1 VAEVQVSQVDAS
13 DLLISG
19 LGLFSIVGLPFFHH
33 TPYLADVTMGT
44 KACNL
49 LKGSEIILN

>member
-19 LGLFSIVGLPFFHH
+19 LGLFSIVGLSFFHH
-33 TPYLADVTMGT
+33 TPSLADVTMGT

-49 LKGSEIILN
+49 PKGSDIILN